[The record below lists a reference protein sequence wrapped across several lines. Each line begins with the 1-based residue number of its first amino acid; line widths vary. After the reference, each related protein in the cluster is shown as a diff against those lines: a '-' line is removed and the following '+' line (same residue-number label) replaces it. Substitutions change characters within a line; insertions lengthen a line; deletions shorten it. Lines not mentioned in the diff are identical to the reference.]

1 MRKTPFLRISIL
13 KTTVYQGRL
22 GTPIAKVEKKRGG
35 FCRQVLSQHPV
46 AQHHDAS
53 HDDARLRR
61 GRPRGSRQQGLA
73 SYLLQDSARGA
84 FLKTTVCSPHFLYT
98 KNDHIIKT
106 GKGLVQA
113 ESTPQKRPLFI
124 SQEKGYLTGLFGK
137 VRTRVFLSAFII
149 KMLILPRQARDK
161 HRENSEKNTV
171 FL

>member
-84 FLKTTVCSPHFLYT
+84 FLKTTQSLPPFKILRCAFYQDRLGT
-98 KNDHIIKT
+98 TI
-106 GKGLVQA
+106 GKAL
-113 ESTPQKRPLFI
+113 PPKRPFVFTGERLLDRPLW
-124 SQEKGYLTGLFGK
+124 QGEKPARFVHFQVTM
-137 VRTRVFLSAFII
+137 V
-149 KMLILPRQARDK
+149 ILPRQARVK
-161 HRENSEKNTV
+161 RRKNSKKLTV
-171 FL
+171 LL